1 MSCSDEIILA
11 LQDIVLDMNL
21 QQEDRREKRGW

>member
-1 MSCSDEIILA
+1 MSCSDEVILA